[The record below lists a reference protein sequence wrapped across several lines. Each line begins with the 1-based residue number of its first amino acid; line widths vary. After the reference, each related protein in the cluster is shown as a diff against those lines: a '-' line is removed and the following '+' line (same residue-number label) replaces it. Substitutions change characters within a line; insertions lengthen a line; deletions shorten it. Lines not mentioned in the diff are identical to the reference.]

1 MEDVTEL
8 ARMHVQEVV
17 VIIVMQVVILLA
29 VLIAQVFLDIDY
41 G

>member
-29 VLIAQVFLDIDY
+29 VLIVLVSQDIDY